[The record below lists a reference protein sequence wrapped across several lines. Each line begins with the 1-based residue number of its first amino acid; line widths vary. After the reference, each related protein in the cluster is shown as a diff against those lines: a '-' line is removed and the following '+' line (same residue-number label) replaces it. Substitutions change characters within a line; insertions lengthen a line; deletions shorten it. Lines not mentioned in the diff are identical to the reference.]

1 MHNIALLLIVL
12 SFSVSAQSLSEILN
26 LTYKNNSTLKSFDYR
41 SDAYKAKAKAS
52 GIYPAPQLMFTVNQI
67 PWPDGNPL
75 NEAYSQELSFSQMFM
90 TGGKLSAMRNAELK
104 GIPLADAQKSAFKA
118 RLATEITESYFNL
131 WVMDQELALQ
141 TRYNDLISRLIT
153 LVTALSSSGSRAAEL
168 LTLKSE
174 AAVSLVSINKM
185 EAERRSM
192 ELMLLGQTG
201 VSDSLLNSILP
212 VLQPSDTLSGISIAA
227 DSQVNPQLSVMYAME
242 EMLLAEKDAVNRELY
257 PDLMA
262 ELMFMRM
269 PLGMPLTTKTDP
281 DMIHDLGKG
290 ETEYMYGL
298 RFSITLPFLPGYSA
312 KINQNAEEKAL
323 QQKSIAMER
332 ENMNRMFNR
341 ESASLREEYLA
352 TFRLI
357 HSYRTEVLPLLR
369 QNIQLLESLFSS
381 GQADL
386 VTLLREEKMYIMN
399 EMDMLGLIK
408 KLLVL
413 KAKYIPYT
421 DFEKLSQEGQL

>member
-1 MHNIALLLIVL
+1 
-12 SFSVSAQSLSEILN
+12 
-26 LTYKNNSTLKSFDYR
+26 
-41 SDAYKAKAKAS
+41 
-52 GIYPAPQLMFTVNQI
+52 
-67 PWPDGNPL
+67 
-75 NEAYSQELSFSQMFM
+75 
-90 TGGKLSAMRNAELK
+90 
-104 GIPLADAQKSAFKA
+104 
-118 RLATEITESYFNL
+118 
-131 WVMDQELALQ
+131 
-141 TRYNDLISRLIT
+141 
-153 LVTALSSSGSRAAEL
+153 
-168 LTLKSE
+168 
-174 AAVSLVSINKM
+174 
-185 EAERRSM
+185 
-192 ELMLLGQTG
+192 
-201 VSDSLLNSILP
+201 
-212 VLQPSDTLSGISIAA
+212 
-227 DSQVNPQLSVMYAME
+227 MYAME
-242 EMLLAEKDAVNRELY
+242 EMLLAEKDAVSRELY